1 MNWTDIIAVFST
13 VLAVLS
19 FYPLVK
25 WLLRRLA
32 MSMEPH
38 LPPWIKTVLAP
49 WLEDPVCQLSRQD
62 KELLQ
67 AVQDQVNAISERLDT
82 IVG

>member
-1 MNWTDIIAVFST
+1 
-13 VLAVLS
+13 
-19 FYPLVK
+19 
-25 WLLRRLA
+25 

-49 WLEDPVCQLSRQD
+49 WLEDPVCQLSRQY

-67 AVQDQVNAISERLDT
+67 AVQDQVDAISERLDT